1 MRRPSRDVPREV
13 RAAVDGRVLAA
24 AEAADGTWLA
34 GTRDALHVVGAEP
47 VVWPWEEVQRADWDQ
62 ESETLRVERLTDYGQ
77 PVEQRRFTLP
87 EPGSLLVLVRERVTA
102 SVVLER
108 RVLVTGKRGLR
119 VIARRPASGAG
130 EVRWMFLF
138 DTGIDPDDP
147 LVRLAADDAL
157 RDAQESLGL

>member
-1 MRRPSRDVPREV
+1 MRRLSRDVPRDV

-34 GTRDALHVVGAEP
+34 GTRDALHVIGSEP
-47 VVWPWEEVQRADWDQ
+47 AVWPWDEVQRADWDQ
-62 ESETLRVERLTDYGQ
+62 ESETLRLERVTDYGQ
-77 PVEQRRFTLP
+77 PVEQRRFVLP
-87 EPGSLLVLVRERVTA
+87 EPGSLLALVRERVTA

-119 VIARRPASGAG
+119 VIARRPASGPG

-138 DTGIDPDDP
+138 DAGIDPDDP